1 MQKGLPH
8 EGRNLHRTTL
18 YPTCLT
24 WSLPP
29 HSPAGTFAHRR
40 LVPHYWP
47 SRVFYAAGLTSRPHY
62 DQHRFGCLTWIAWSA
77 TDIDFQPQHMSL
89 VHYTGRNRPLSISE
103 LIAHADLPAFDI
115 IVVVIDVDAAAAVF
129 DMGIPIRRDIVA
141 DADFIGVDVI
151 ADATEAKPCQRS
163 AKGSW
168 PLRLPGSHRTWSCY
182 TFRS

>member
-1 MQKGLPH
+1 MAIFYKLQTIKKKRLRMMAESFIRQP
-8 EGRNLHRTTL
+8 LSL
-18 YPTCLT
+18 TCLT

-89 VHYTGRNRPLSISE
+89 VHYTGRIRPLSISE

-115 IVVVIDVDAAAAVF
+115 VVVVIDVDAAAAVF
-129 DMGIPIRRDIVA
+129 DMGIPVRRDIVA

-151 ADATEAKPCQRS
+151 ADADRGVPDDPAGAGAIQ
-163 AKGSW
+163 
-168 PLRLPGSHRTWSCY
+168 PGAGAAA
-182 TFRS
+182 